1 MREGVLDSGS
11 ALDLRLA
18 GAEDSGSLHEDQ
30 PVGLRQEHGNA
41 VETPEL
47 RETDGEQQ
55 VRERR
60 GAEAVVTRMT
70 C

>member
-18 GAEDSGSLHEDQ
+18 GAEDSGPLHEDQ

-47 RETDGEQQ
+47 RETDGQQQ
-55 VRERR
+55 VRARR
-60 GAEAVVTRMT
+60 GAKAIVTRMT